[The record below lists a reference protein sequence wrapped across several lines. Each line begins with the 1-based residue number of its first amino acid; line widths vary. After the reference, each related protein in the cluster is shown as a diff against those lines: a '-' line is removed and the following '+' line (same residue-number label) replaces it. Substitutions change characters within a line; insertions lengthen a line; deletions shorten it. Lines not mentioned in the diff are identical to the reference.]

1 MSFPFSLS
9 AADQRARLYLLHQLA
24 WITAPNS
31 SVMTFLLKLQPHIAQ
46 SLRLVDVCQRHQEAL
61 ETEEWSDWWFKV
73 IHMKSMWIGP
83 CHILCSLLVGIGLN
97 KMETSATRLIQ
108 NIEHCP
114 TRSLWNVPCGKL
126 SSWSQSSMIGA
137 ANLFQANLALCCPKL
152 VVFGIKDISKRKR
165 LFHHAPRV
173 FWIRSTFHRVN
184 LWGAKLVEI
193 VSTQA
198 RNALGYSQAL
208 KLFWKVTWIQ
218 KAYDRPT
225 LLMDFL
231 LEVFEMSINVR
242 SWNFT
247 VKIWKTKRWIPK
259 PHWQLTCFFFVV
271 VCCKIEGFY
280 VYKCMHVRCRNVL
293 VSSFHLT
300 WFMDVCVK
308 PR

>member
-83 CHILCSLLVGIGLN
+83 CHILCSLLVGIGVS
-97 KMETSATRLIQ
+97 KMETSTTRLIQ

-165 LFHHAPRV
+165 LFHHEPRV
-173 FWIRSTFHRVN
+173 FLNQIDLSPGQPVGRKNRWNSWAPKREMSLATHKPWSFFR
-184 LWGAKLVEI
+184 
-193 VSTQA
+193 
-198 RNALGYSQAL
+198 
-208 KLFWKVTWIQ
+208 KVTWIQ
-218 KAYDRPT
+218 KAYEDLHYLWT
-225 LLMDFL
+225 YGLF
-231 LEVFEMSINVR
+231 VGSFWNV
-242 SWNFT
+242 
-247 VKIWKTKRWIPK
+247 I
-259 PHWQLTCFFFVV
+259 
-271 VCCKIEGFY
+271 
-280 VYKCMHVRCRNVL
+280 
-293 VSSFHLT
+293 
-300 WFMDVCVK
+300 
-308 PR
+308 

>member
-137 ANLFQANLALCCPKL
+137 ANFKQISHFVVPKL
-152 VVFGIKDISKRKR
+152 VVFGIKTYQKGSV
-165 LFHHAPRV
+165 FSTMSRV
-173 FWIRSTFHRVN
+173 FFES
-184 LWGAKLVEI
+184 
-193 VSTQA
+193 
-198 RNALGYSQAL
+198 
-208 KLFWKVTWIQ
+208 
-218 KAYDRPT
+218 DRP
-225 LLMDFL
+225 
-231 LEVFEMSINVR
+231 
-242 SWNFT
+242 FT
-247 VKIWKTKRWIPK
+247 GS
-259 PHWQLTCFFFVV
+259 TCGAQNSL
-271 VCCKIEGFY
+271 K
-280 VYKCMHVRCRNVL
+280 
-293 VSSFHLT
+293 
-300 WFMDVCVK
+300 
-308 PR
+308 